1 MSEEIR
7 PAVGTST
14 YDKLMDLLR
23 TGKFDIQ
30 EYQKPRKNT
39 KLDYNALVRRKAG
52 SYLMAAKRLMKQV
65 NKQMNKVDSLYSI
78 NLK

>member
-7 PAVGTST
+7 PAVGTSA
-14 YDKLMDLLR
+14 YNKLMDLLR
-23 TGKFDIQ
+23 AGKFDIQ
-30 EYQKPRKNT
+30 KYQKPHKNT
-39 KLDYNALVRRKAG
+39 ESDYDALVRRKAG
-52 SYLMAAKRLMKQV
+52 SYLMATKELMKQV